1 MPNESQHND
10 RGKDN
15 GNCGNVNKSKI
26 NENKINENF
35 SSNSPQNITT
45 KDLIYLYLREIDILQ
60 KHLDL
65 LETRLSGDIARIE
78 TDYRDHNIS
87 NEKNFRE
94 LRENCKNIIDE
105 INLVHICINKIK
117 DNIHNLELQRT
128 TCDLTQ
134 NNRLE
139 NLEVKVAIYSIIV
152 TILSFI
158 GLDSLPGIISF
169 VEKLFS

>member
-1 MPNESQHND
+1 MPNESQTNEQ
-10 RGKDN
+10 GKDTVN
-15 GNCGNVNKSKI
+15 NDIKNKSRDIHSLNIDK
-26 NENKINENF
+26 
-35 SSNSPQNITT
+35 ITT
-45 KDLIYLYLREIDILQ
+45 KDLIYLYLHEIDILQ
-60 KHLDL
+60 RHLDV
-65 LETRLSGDIARIE
+65 LESRLSSDIARIE
-78 TDYRDHNIS
+78 TDYRDHNLS

-94 LRENCKNIIDE
+94 LRENCRSIIDE

-117 DNIHNLELQRT
+117 DNVHLLELKRT

-158 GLDSLPGIISF
+158 GLDSLPGIISCIQN
-169 VEKLFS
+169 LLN